1 MHVVAMLVTF
11 AWLVRM
17 VADTSYRPQVCSYV
31 DAKYTP
37 RHPTFVP
44 SRVSDDADAV
54 TALDRLADAVTA
66 LDRLA
71 DANNVCIPTE
81 TNHSV
86 PMVHG
91 WVRKQFDP
99 YSPQVSRL
107 GNKSSSTTRV
117 C

>member
-17 VADTSYRPQVCSYV
+17 VADTSYRPQVCSYA

-44 SRVSDDADAV
+44 SRVSDD
-54 TALDRLADAVTA
+54 ADAVTA

-107 GNKSSSTTRV
+107 GNKSSSTTRM